1 MRRRETF
8 STNPFKNALII
19 YALQLK
25 CTETL
30 KVKTYDSATN
40 SSNFCTFLIVVCK
53 LAASKALET
62 EMKI

>member
-40 SSNFCTFLIVVCK
+40 SSKSTVYSSLTCIYTIIGNSTT
-53 LAASKALET
+53 SKV
-62 EMKI
+62 